1 MLFGKVGWNI
11 RKKNQRIEQKNQRIE
26 QKNYRSK
33 SKTKV
38 VKTISGIWNEYIFSI
53 HNEKKL
59 SRYIDMTKLY
69 VLSVNWTELSSAQLN

>member
-38 VKTISGIWNEYIFSI
+38 VKTISGIWNEYIYFQYTKK
-53 HNEKKL
+53 KKL
-59 SRYIDMTKLY
+59 SRYIDMTKIY
-69 VLSVNWTELSSAQLN
+69 VLSVN